1 MDKLLEQAAIKAN
14 DYFNLPLPARLYIDS
29 VVKKD
34 TTPIDENYF
43 STEELNSI
51 KDLIASSVSS
61 TSKKQT
67 PGYVNYG
74 TYKNNSSISDL
85 NLISGLFTKSGR
97 IANSL
102 GQFNYELDENG
113 DIVVKDTYDFNAYI
127 KGRKTPGTE
136 YSEADPISKI
146 IANISYLGYPALSAL
161 GQEVLPEGSGRQIKV
176 KIPKDMFS
184 EDQYNSLKNY
194 LSKTNKQTDDD
205 SIVSYKDLR
214 YSDPFPDTTKENF

>member
-1 MDKLLEQAAIKAN
+1 MNKILEKTAVKAN

-29 VVKKD
+29 VIKKE

-51 KDLIASSVSS
+51 KDLIASSVLN
-61 TSKKQT
+61 TNKKVT
-67 PGYVNYG
+67 PGYVNYN

-85 NLISGLFTKSGR
+85 NLISGLFTKSGK

-113 DIVVKDTYDFNAYI
+113 DIIVKDIYDFNAYI
-127 KGRKTPGTE
+127 KGKKTAGTE

-161 GQEVLPEGSGRQIKV
+161 GQEVLPEGSGRQIKI

-184 EDQYNSLKNY
+184 TDEYNALKNY
-194 LSKTNKQTDDD
+194 LPKNNKKEEIENLL
-205 SIVSYKDLR
+205 SNPLME
-214 YSDPFPDTTKENF
+214 DTTK

>member
-1 MDKLLEQAAIKAN
+1 MAIKAN

-51 KDLIASSVSS
+51 KDLVASSISN
-61 TSKKQT
+61 TNKKQT
-67 PGYVNYG
+67 PGYVNYD

-85 NLISGLFTKSGR
+85 NLLSGLFTKSGK

-102 GQFNYELDENG
+102 GQFNYELDKNG
-113 DIVVKDTYDFNAYI
+113 DIIVKDTYDFNAYI
-127 KGRKTPGTE
+127 RGRKTAGTE

-161 GQEVLPEGSGRQIKV
+161 GQEVLPEGSGRQIKI

-184 EDQYNSLKNY
+184 TEQYNSLKNY
-194 LSKTNKQTDDD
+194 LSKNNKQEE
-205 SIVSYKDLR
+205 IEDLF
-214 YSDPFPDTTKENF
+214 SNPLMEDTTK